1 MAGTIAST
9 IKVAIMLVLALVAT
23 LTWLSNTANASELV
37 VFSGGFYEGS
47 SDSISTCGCRGSFLY
62 HGSYRFHFTGQVAEL
77 YDDYNCQGLPSKSLL
92 ADDDELAGFE
102 ARSILICSLMEERR
116 NDDSLMRWWKL
127 HVVAEEEWERI
138 NKNRIVEEEEW
149 KVEIINTMTC
159 NKIVKETKKNLMK
172 RVGQREQEALQ
183 EPAMP
188 AQMRRRIKI
197 LMGPAGTG
205 ERKPIW
211 VVKKRVTDS
220 DVKPDLSR
228 LFIPS
233 ELNLEEV
240 LSAEEKRTMRVQ
252 GKNSK
257 GVLVVKM
264 VDGHGQVSDL
274 DFKYWTSINKYVFT
288 NQWTQFVKVFGVKE
302 GWIVQIW
309 CFRDKDSHIC
319 FGINA
324 HP

>member
-9 IKVAIMLVLALVAT
+9 IKVAIMLVLVLVAT

-77 YDDYNCQGLPSKSLL
+77 YDEYNCQGLPSKSLL

-102 ARSILICSLMEERR
+102 ARSILIERS
-116 NDDSLMRWWKL
+116 NDDTWKRWWKL
-127 HVVAEEEWERI
+127 QVVAEKEWKRI
-138 NKNRIVEEEEW
+138 NKNRIVEEEEE
-149 KVEIINTMTC
+149 KVGIINTMTC
-159 NKIVKETKKNLMK
+159 DKIVKETKKNMMK
-172 RVGQREQEALQ
+172 RIRQREQELVQ

-188 AQMRRRIKI
+188 ARMRRGIEI
-197 LMGPAGTG
+197 LMGPAPGTG

-211 VVKKRVTDS
+211 VVNKRVTDS

-233 ELNLEEV
+233 ESKLEEV

-264 VDGHGQVSDL
+264 VDGHGEVSDL

-288 NQWTQFVKVFGVKE
+288 NQWTQFVKDFGVKE